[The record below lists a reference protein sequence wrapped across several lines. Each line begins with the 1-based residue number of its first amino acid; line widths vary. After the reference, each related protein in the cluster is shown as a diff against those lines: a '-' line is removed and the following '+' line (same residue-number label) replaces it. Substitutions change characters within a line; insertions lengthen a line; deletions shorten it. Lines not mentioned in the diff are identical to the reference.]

1 MARKSENRKK
11 QNELALTPE
20 ESMELQMILDRIS
33 VQVAEGESFQVYL
46 TSLRKLLEGRERM
59 VAELLSGLAR
69 NPSPAGFKVFRT
81 LADTVT
87 DKALCKAVR
96 QAAYRFAQKGFT
108 IEEGEAPQ
116 ERVVLVQREQKKAV
130 GHLTMGPGTLWFLSG
145 LVPSEVSGMNTLFMS
160 FFENGYHK
168 LVTRLIEASNKAY
181 RELLATITGAMP
193 GVKPCEIPLWH
204 AARLFSDMVTFWEAP
219 GENSKA
225 AQLKRLLEP
234 YHDPERLPYIY
245 ELMPPVDDPAERLRE
260 VKPEGFLGKMDVL
273 WLLFPMDDLEPFH
286 AQLLNLENSVLL
298 VAEDI
303 RQAQVDAVLRD
314 AADSL
319 CVGKRRMLLQRSF
332 EEYALWW
339 KAQGS
344 EDLAKES
351 FVIAR
356 HLASG
361 YKASDNPA
369 VKLLL
374 GESLHHYWPGK
385 ESERDE
391 PEEAAEPFF
400 RTESG
405 LFVPR

>member
-1 MARKSENRKK
+1 MARKSESRKR
-11 QNELALTPE
+11 QNEPALTPE

-46 TSLRKLLEGRERM
+46 ASLRKLLEGRERM
-59 VAELLSGLAR
+59 IAELLSALAR

-81 LADTVT
+81 LADTIA
-87 DKALCKAVR
+87 DKGLRKVVR
-96 QAAYRFAQKGFT
+96 QAAYRFAQKGFAVD
-108 IEEGEAPQ
+108 EEEAPQ

-130 GHLTMGPGTLWFLSG
+130 AHLTMGPGTLWFLSG

-168 LVTRLIEASNKAY
+168 LVTRLIEASNKSY
-181 RELLATITGAMP
+181 RELLGTITGAMP

-204 AARLFSDMVTFWEAP
+204 VARLFSDMVTFWEAP
-219 GENSKA
+219 GEDSKP
-225 AQLKRLLEP
+225 AQLTRLLEP
-234 YHDPERLPYIY
+234 YHDPDRLPYIY
-245 ELMPPVDDPAERLRE
+245 ELMPPTDNLEERLRE
-260 VKPEGFLGKMDVL
+260 IKPEALLGKMDVL

-286 AQLLNLENSVLL
+286 SKLLGLENSVLF
-298 VAEDI
+298 VAEDL
-303 RQAQVDAVLRD
+303 RQAQVDTVLRD

-319 CVGKRRMLLQRSF
+319 CVGNRRLLLQRSF
-332 EEYALWW
+332 EEWALWW

-344 EDLAKES
+344 EDLAEDS

-361 YKASDNPA
+361 NKPSDNPA
-369 VKLLL
+369 VNLLL
-374 GESLHHYWPGK
+374 GESLRHYWPGDEK
-385 ESERDE
+385 ERHE
-391 PEEAAEPFF
+391 PEEVAEPFY

-405 LFVPR
+405 LFVPK